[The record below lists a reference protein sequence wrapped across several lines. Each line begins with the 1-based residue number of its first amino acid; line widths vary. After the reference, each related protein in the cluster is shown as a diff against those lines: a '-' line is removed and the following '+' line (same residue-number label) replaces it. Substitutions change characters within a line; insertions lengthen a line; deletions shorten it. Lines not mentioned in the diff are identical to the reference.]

1 MKNINLAIIIVAVI
15 SIFIFLTC
23 DSEKLVEERQKELL
37 IRCDDIG
44 MNHSVNLAMK
54 EVINSGIPFSVSVMF
69 TCPWYQEA
77 VEILKENPQVSVGIH
92 LVLNAE
98 WKNYR
103 WGPVLGKEAVPTLVD
118 HAGFFFPSRKLLY
131 ENNPN
136 TDEVKA
142 ELIAQIDRAFQTGLK
157 IDYMDYHMGTAVSNP
172 EWRLIVEELAKE
184 HGLGIARYFGEV
196 GYATVYNVPPAQKAD
211 SLLASFQKLDSAA
224 VNLLVS
230 HIGLDNPEM
239 NALIDLNDEYGLPD
253 MSKHRYAELKVLT
266 SSKFRDRIVKNNIK
280 LITYRDLI
288 SKVGLESM
296 QRPQD

>member
-118 HAGFFFPSRKLLY
+118 HAGFFFPSRKSLY
-131 ENNPN
+131 DNNPN

-184 HGLGIARYFGEV
+184 PVI
-196 GYATVYNVPPAQKAD
+196 
-211 SLLASFQKLDSAA
+211 LAK
-224 VNLLVS
+224 
-230 HIGLDNPEM
+230 
-239 NALIDLNDEYGLPD
+239 
-253 MSKHRYAELKVLT
+253 
-266 SSKFRDRIVKNNIK
+266 
-280 LITYRDLI
+280 
-288 SKVGLESM
+288 
-296 QRPQD
+296 